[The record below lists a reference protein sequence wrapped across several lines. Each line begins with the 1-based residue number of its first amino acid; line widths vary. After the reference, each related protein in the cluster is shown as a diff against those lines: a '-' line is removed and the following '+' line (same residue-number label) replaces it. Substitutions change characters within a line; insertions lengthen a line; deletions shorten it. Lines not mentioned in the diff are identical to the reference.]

1 MADWLY
7 IPQAV
12 QILAERL
19 ELSIGAAGAT
29 LCDACASGSVRI
41 SLCDDDWPTDGFIVP
56 IRTMPGS
63 LGRSQRLTRH
73 VWAQAHIDRD
83 AVVSDSGRYE
93 AVRISRQD
101 LAFWLSQRLNRTS
114 AGTDFTKPPI
124 RRPPS
129 KPAERRGR
137 APHPYWEDAKREAF
151 KWLDEN
157 GSPRPGTGEQAQLEA
172 HIAGF
177 LTGQE
182 PCPSESRVRDY
193 VVRWIAEFKSTGR
206 G

>member
-12 QILAERL
+12 QIMAKRLA
-19 ELSIGAAGAT
+19 LSIGAAGAA
-29 LCDACASGSVRI
+29 LCEACASGSVRFRWR
-41 SLCDDDWPTDGFIVP
+41 DDDWPTDGFIVP
-56 IRTMPGS
+56 IRTMPGG

-73 VWAQAHIDRD
+73 VWSAAHIDRD
-83 AVVSDSGRYE
+83 AVVSDCGRYE
-93 AVRISRQD
+93 LVQISRDD
-101 LAFWLSQRLNRTS
+101 LEFWLSPREHRM
-114 AGTDFTKPPI
+114 AAATKL
-124 RRPPS
+124 
-129 KPAERRGR
+129 AESSIMQPQTNRRGR
-137 APHPYWEDAKREAF
+137 SPRLYWGDAKREAL

-172 HIAGF
+172 HVAGF